1 MDDIFYEKILYRILQ
16 GRLRLKLGDL
26 VLYIHEPSLE
36 LLEESLDVYDDTY
49 NKSYFSGVPIKSE
62 LIEVLVNN
70 NMWTPHDDRE
80 ADKIDKQIEELK
92 LQALENH
99 HIKRKLFAIKNNIR
113 MMERKCAEYRSKKT
127 QLDHTS
133 CEGAATFARSVFLI
147 SNTAKTVDGQPY
159 DWIKY
164 TLSYVMDRYNDEQI
178 THSTYRKIARSEPW
192 RTMWLCGKT
201 QSDLFGRPSYRITRD
216 QAALVSFSSMYDN
229 IYESHE
235 CPKDTIINDDDCLDG
250 WMIKQRRESEKQ
262 KKQNEIDNLTKNP
275 KIKNSDEIFVMATE
289 KEDVDAIY
297 GLNDTF
303 SRNTINQRN
312 KQIDNSDGNLDFRQ
326 LHDVKQDMQIQATQ
340 GGIQK
345 VKGLQRSK

>member
-1 MDDIFYEKILYRILQ
+1 
-16 GRLRLKLGDL
+16 
-26 VLYIHEPSLE
+26 
-36 LLEESLDVYDDTY
+36 
-49 NKSYFSGVPIKSE
+49 
-62 LIEVLVNN
+62 
-70 NMWTPHDDRE
+70 
-80 ADKIDKQIEELK
+80 
-92 LQALENH
+92 
-99 HIKRKLFAIKNNIR
+99 
-113 MMERKCAEYRSKKT
+113 
-127 QLDHTS
+127 
-133 CEGAATFARSVFLI
+133 
-147 SNTAKTVDGQPY
+147 
-159 DWIKY
+159 
-164 TLSYVMDRYNDEQI
+164 
-178 THSTYRKIARSEPW
+178 
-192 RTMWLCGKT
+192 MWLCGKT

>member
-127 QLDHTS
+127 QL
-133 CEGAATFARSVFLI
+133 
-147 SNTAKTVDGQPY
+147 
-159 DWIKY
+159 
-164 TLSYVMDRYNDEQI
+164 
-178 THSTYRKIARSEPW
+178 
-192 RTMWLCGKT
+192 
-201 QSDLFGRPSYRITRD
+201 
-216 QAALVSFSSMYDN
+216 
-229 IYESHE
+229 
-235 CPKDTIINDDDCLDG
+235 
-250 WMIKQRRESEKQ
+250 
-262 KKQNEIDNLTKNP
+262 
-275 KIKNSDEIFVMATE
+275 
-289 KEDVDAIY
+289 
-297 GLNDTF
+297 
-303 SRNTINQRN
+303 
-312 KQIDNSDGNLDFRQ
+312 
-326 LHDVKQDMQIQATQ
+326 
-340 GGIQK
+340 
-345 VKGLQRSK
+345 